1 MNNLKILALEC
12 SATPA
17 SVAVLDGDKLVAQA
31 FSNVKLTHSQ
41 TLMPMI
47 ENLLSASKININDID
62 GFAISNGPGSFTGV
76 RIGISAVKGLAAA
89 KKIPCAGVST
99 LLAMA
104 QNYSDTDCIV
114 CAVMDARCNQFY
126 NALFD
131 ITNGK
136 ITRICEDRALL
147 GNELLEDVKNLSQ
160 NSDKSIII
168 VGDGADLFYKSASDI
183 KNVKKA
189 HPSREFQNAV
199 GVGYTAIDCFEKGEV
214 LSPNELLP
222 FYLRLP
228 QAERE
233 LKMKKENEKL

>member
-1 MNNLKILALEC
+1 MKILAVEC

-17 SVAVLDGDKLVAQA
+17 SVAILDNDKLIAESFA
-31 FSNVKLTHSQ
+31 NVKLTHSQ

-47 ENLLSASKININDID
+47 ENLLAASKTKLCDIE
-62 GFAISNGPGSFTGV
+62 GFAISSGPGSFTGV
-76 RIGISAVKGLAAA
+76 RIGISAVKGLATA
-89 KKIPCAGVST
+89 KKLPCVGVST

-104 QNYSDTDCIV
+104 QNYIDTDCIV

-126 NALFD
+126 NAIFD
-131 ITNGK
+131 IENGK
-136 ITRICEDRALL
+136 ITRLCDDRALMCD
-147 GNELLEDVKNLSQ
+147 ELLEEIKNISQ
-160 NSDKSIII
+160 NGEKCVII
-168 VGDGADLFYKSASDI
+168 VGDGAEAFYKAASTFE
-183 KNVKKA
+183 KVKKA

-199 GVGYTAIDCFEKGEV
+199 GVGYAALESFQKGETI
-214 LSPNELLP
+214 SPDELLP

>member
-1 MNNLKILALEC
+1 MKILAVEC

-17 SVAVLDGDKLVAQA
+17 SAAIIDGEKLVAQTFA
-31 FSNVKLTHSQ
+31 NVKLTHSQ

-47 ENLLSASKININDID
+47 QNLLAASKISLSDIE

-76 RIGISAVKGLAAA
+76 RIGISAIKGLATA
-89 KKIPCAGVST
+89 KKLPCVGVST

-104 QNYSDTDCIV
+104 QNYSDTDCII

-126 NALFD
+126 NAIFD
-131 ITNGK
+131 IQDG
-136 ITRICEDRALL
+136 IISRLCDDRALMCD
-147 GNELLEDVKNLSQ
+147 ELTREIKKISQ
-160 NSDKSIII
+160 NSDKYVIII
-168 VGDGADLFYKSASDI
+168 GDGAESFYKTVSDNKCI
-183 KNVKKA
+183 KKA

-199 GVGYTAIDCFEKGEV
+199 GVGYAALESFQKGETI
-214 LSPNELLP
+214 SPNELLP

>member
-1 MNNLKILALEC
+1 MKILALEC

-17 SVAVLDGDKLVAQA
+17 SVAVLDGDKLIAES

-47 ENLLSASKININDID
+47 ENLLSASKIKLSEID

-89 KKIPCAGVST
+89 KKLPCVGISA

-104 QNYSDTDCIV
+104 YNYSDTDCIV

-126 NALFD
+126 NAIFD
-131 ITNGK
+131 ITNGQ
-136 ITRICEDRALL
+136 ITRLCEDRALMCD
-147 GNELLEDVKNLSQ
+147 ELLEEIKNISQ
-160 NSDKSIII
+160 NSDKHIII
-168 VGDGADLFYKSASDI
+168 VGDGANAFYKAASI
-183 KNVKKA
+183 IEGVKKA

-199 GVGYTAIDCFEKGEV
+199 GVGYATLECFEKGQTIT
-214 LSPNELLP
+214 PNDLLP

>member
-1 MNNLKILALEC
+1 MKILAVEC

-17 SVAVLDGDKLVAQA
+17 SVAILDNHKLLAEA
-31 FSNVKLTHSQ
+31 FANVKLTHSQ

-47 ENLLSASKININDID
+47 ENLLAASKIKLSDIE
-62 GFAISNGPGSFTGV
+62 GFAIANGPGSFTGV

-89 KKIPCAGVST
+89 KKLPCVGVST

-104 QNYSDTDCIV
+104 YNYIDTDCIV

-126 NALFD
+126 NAIFD
-131 ITNGK
+131 IENSE
-136 ITRICEDRALL
+136 ITRLCEDRALMCD
-147 GNELLEDVKNLSQ
+147 ELLEEIKKISQ
-160 NSDKSIII
+160 NSDKCVIII
-168 VGDGADLFYKSASDI
+168 GDGADAFYKAACDI

-189 HPSREFQNAV
+189 HPSHEFQNAV
-199 GVGYTAIDCFEKGEV
+199 GVGYASLDSFKKGEV